1 MRLPR
6 DRIID
11 WQAIDAIQA
20 QTMDRTSTP
29 EQQHHL
35 EQVYLIHLLLRDER
49 GRVTLEQLDL
59 DAPRL
64 LELGTVVVRP
74 FDQNP
79 SKARVSFRPAS
90 PALAAIRPTRPG
102 RPKEIRS
109 RCRKRRR
116 VVLGHPHRGGC
127 FDRL

>member
-11 WQAIDAIQA
+11 WQEIDDLQAQAIDRA
-20 QTMDRTSTP
+20 STL
-29 EQQHHL
+29 EQQHYL
-35 EQVYLIHLLLRDER
+35 AQVYLVHLLLRDDR
-49 GRVTLEQLDL
+49 GRVTVEQLDQ

-74 FDQNP
+74 FDQDP
-79 SKARVSFRPAS
+79 AKARVSFRPAS

-102 RPKEIRS
+102 RPREIR
-109 RCRKRRR
+109 RWRPKI
-116 VVLGHPHRGGC
+116 
-127 FDRL
+127 